1 MKISAAALAILLSS
15 TAAYAADLAP
25 QPVEPIAPVAAPYSW
40 TGFYGGVQ
48 AGYTWGKSDYSN
60 YRISDGLWDYKGQID
75 AKGFTAGV
83 YAGYNYQFQNNLVVG
98 LEGDINYD
106 SAKGKAHARGN
117 LNFDEPGVVPVTATT
132 QEAKLKWDGSA
143 RLRVGY
149 AIDRFLPYITGGV
162 AFGKYD
168 YNPTWRVDSSL
179 RYSSTHIGWTI
190 GAGLEY
196 AVTDNLIARV
206 EYRYTDYG
214 KKDYLDYAA
223 SAEGRFNDRINL
235 KTHTIRAGIS
245 YKF

>member
-1 MKISAAALAILLSS
+1 MKIFAAAVAILLSS

-25 QPVEPIAPVAAPYSW
+25 APVEPIAPQALPFSW

-60 YRISDGLWDYKGQID
+60 YRISDGLWDYKGKLD

-83 YAGYNYQFQNNLVVG
+83 YAGYNYQFQNNLVIG

-106 SAKGKAHARGN
+106 NAKGSNHARGN
-117 LNFDEPGVVPVTATT
+117 LNFPVPGVEAISRSS
-132 QEAKLKWDGSA
+132 QEAKLKWDGSVRA
-143 RLRVGY
+143 RVGY
-149 AIDRFLPYITGGV
+149 AIDRFLPYVTAGV

-168 YNPTWRVDSSL
+168 YNPTWQIDSAL
-179 RYSSTHIGWTI
+179 HYSSTRTGWTI

-223 SAEGRFNDRINL
+223 SAQGLYNDRIDL

>member
-1 MKISAAALAILLSS
+1 MKISAAALAIFLSP
-15 TAAYAADLAP
+15 TLAYAADLAP
-25 QPVEPIAPVAAPYSW
+25 QPVEPIAPVVAPFSW

-60 YRISDGLWDYKGQID
+60 YRIADGLWDYKGKID
-75 AKGFTAGV
+75 AKGFTAGL
-83 YAGYNYQFQNNLVVG
+83 YAGYNYQFENNLVLGV
-98 LEGDINYD
+98 EADINYD
-106 SAKGKAHARGN
+106 SAKGKSHARGN
-117 LNFDEPGVVPVTATT
+117 PNFPIPTETVTTT
-132 QEAKLKWDGSA
+132 SQGAKLKWDGSV

-149 AIDRFLPYITGGV
+149 AMDRFLPYITGGV

-168 YNPTWRVDSSL
+168 FNPTWQVDSAL
-179 RYSSTHIGWTI
+179 RYSSTHTGWTV

-206 EYRYTDYG
+206 EYRYADYG
-214 KKDYLDYAA
+214 KKDYLDYAV
-223 SAEGRFNDRINL
+223 SANGEYNDRIDL

>member
-1 MKISAAALAILLSS
+1 MKISAATLAILLSS

-48 AGYTWGKSDYSN
+48 AGYTWGKSDYSD
-60 YRISDGLWDYKGQID
+60 YWIASGEWDYKGKLT
-75 AKGFTAGV
+75 ANGFTAGV
-83 YAGYNYQFQNNLVVG
+83 YTGYNYQFQNNLVVG
-98 LEGDINYD
+98 IEGDINYD
-106 SAKGKAHARGN
+106 SLKGSARARGN
-117 LNFDEPGVVPVTATT
+117 LNFSHGAPDPITT
-132 QEAKLKWDGSA
+132 YKQRAELKWDGSV

-149 AIDRFLPYITGGV
+149 ALDRFLPYVTGGV

-168 YNPTWRVDSSL
+168 FAPIWNVDGPL
-179 RYSSTHIGWTI
+179 RYSSTQVGWTV

-206 EYRYTDYG
+206 EYRYADYG
-214 KKDYLDYAA
+214 KKDYFNYSTTAA
-223 SAEGRFNDRINL
+223 GNYNDRINL